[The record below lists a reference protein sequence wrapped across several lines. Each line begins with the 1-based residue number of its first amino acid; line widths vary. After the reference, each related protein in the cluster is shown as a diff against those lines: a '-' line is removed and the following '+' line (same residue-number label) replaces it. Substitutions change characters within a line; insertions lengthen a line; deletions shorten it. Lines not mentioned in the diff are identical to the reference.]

1 MQAAINAAAGI
12 LPKNLPYP
20 PTYAKVNPA
29 DAPVMTLALTSETI
43 SLRAMSDI
51 ADTILAQRL
60 SQISGVGR
68 VSVLGGLKPAVRV
81 QADLARLAAYG
92 ISMEDLRTA
101 IAGANV
107 SGPKGSLDGAQQAYT
122 IAANDQIAAADA
134 YKPII
139 IAYRNGAPVTIGDV
153 AIIVDGLE
161 NDRTGGWYQG
171 TPAVIID
178 IQRQPGANVIEVV
191 AQIRA
196 EIPKVQRAIPAGVN
210 LTIVSDRTVTIRAS
224 VRDVQFTLILS
235 VVLVTLVVLL
245 FLRSLRATLI
255 AGVALPLSLIT
266 SFGIMYFAGFSL
278 DNLSLMALTIGTGF
292 VVDDAIVMIENIV
305 RHMEN
310 GESRD
315 GGLAA
320 RAPARSASP

>member
-1 MQAAINAAAGI
+1 
-12 LPKNLPYP
+12 P

-29 DAPVMTLALTSETI
+29 DAPVLTLALTSETI

-51 ADTILAQRL
+51 ADTILGQRL

-68 VSVLGGLKPAVRV
+68 VSILGGLKPAVRV

-92 ISMEDLRTA
+92 ISMEDLRNA

-122 IAANDQIAAADA
+122 IAANDQIAAAEA

-139 IAYRNGAPVTIGDV
+139 IAYRNGSPV
-153 AIIVDGLE
+153 AISDVGLE

-191 AQIRA
+191 RQIRA

-210 LTIVSDRTVTIRAS
+210 LTIVTDAPS
-224 VRDVQFTLILS
+224 
-235 VVLVTLVVLL
+235 
-245 FLRSLRATLI
+245 
-255 AGVALPLSLIT
+255 P
-266 SFGIMYFAGFSL
+266 FAHPCTTCS
-278 DNLSLMALTIGTGF
+278 
-292 VVDDAIVMIENIV
+292 
-305 RHMEN
+305 
-310 GESRD
+310 SR
-315 GGLAA
+315 
-320 RAPARSASP
+320 